1 MRIAGSEPIVCI
13 RICNCS
19 GLLTAAVAR
28 PLRFRYTPEG
38 WSESRVRSQIL
49 QPLQS
54 NLGAETRESWFRPPP
69 AYQARRFEMD
79 NGDIALFC
87 WTDGD
92 EGPEGVDG
100 GPGGYWLGNTETPSS
115 LWKTNKYGFE
125 EVPYPVRRWAER
137 ELLAQLHMESPWLE
151 AYPHISWFFLPVF
164 LSKDGRETTREFF
177 ENHAAGFPDATAEQ
191 ALDYYESVLKTGALD
206 SYRSEMAGK
215 LGTSDYLDLTRMT
228 AAMGEFNAAKLLL
241 DAGYEITPEI
251 EVTTGHSIDFR
262 ADPPD
267 SEGGQG
273 VLVEVTRP
281 LPPSRRS
288 ADSPLSAVRET
299 AKTKTDGQLD
309 AHAGGVVLFVDC
321 SSFPDDGWRT
331 ILAEQP
337 DVRHRPA
344 VVFRT
349 RPDGSVEGY
358 RKGRLP
364 LSLNAA
370 VEFV

>member
-1 MRIAGSEPIVCI
+1 MGAVWI
-13 RICNCS
+13 RICNS
-19 GLLTAAVAR
+19 PRFLIEYVAR
-28 PLRFRYTPEG
+28 PLRFRYAPGG
-38 WSESRVRSQIL
+38 WSLGRIRSAVL
-49 QPLQS
+49 GPLDS
-54 NLGAETRESWFRPPP
+54 NLGAEMHTAWFRPP
-69 AYQARRFEMD
+69 AGYQARRFEMD

-92 EGPEGVDG
+92 EGPAGVDG
-100 GPGGYWLGNTETPSS
+100 GPGAYWLGNTETPSS
-115 LWKTNKYGFE
+115 LWRTEKYGFE

-151 AYPHISWFFLPVF
+151 AYPHISWYFLSVF

-177 ENHAAGFPDATAEQ
+177 RDHAAGFPDTTAEE
-191 ALDYYESVLKTGALD
+191 ALDYYESVLHTGALD
-206 SYRSEMAGK
+206 PYQPEMAGK
-215 LGTSDYLDLTRMT
+215 LGTSNYLDLTRMT

-262 ADPPD
+262 ADPPGSD
-267 SEGGQG
+267 GEGG

-281 LPPSRRS
+281 LPPGRRS
-288 ADSPLSAVRET
+288 ADSPLTALRET

-321 SSFPDDGWRT
+321 SSFPDDDWRT
-331 ILAEQP
+331 IVAEQP

-344 VVFRT
+344 VVFRV
-349 RPDGSVEGY
+349 RPAGSIEGY
-358 RKGRLP
+358 KKGSLP
-364 LSLNAA
+364 LSLASA